1 MPDFDDILWDNIKN
15 ETIEFPSDMYFR
27 PSRKFKSEQFELEQA
42 LISKKRKKQWL

>member
-15 ETIEFPSDMYFR
+15 ETIEFSSDMYFR

-42 LISKKRKKQWL
+42 LISKGYVTTNS